1 MIKVDGRQAAGEIP
15 RSGLVPLN
23 DSEVE
28 RVAGG
33 RHNEDRH
40 VVPTPIPAR
49 DNLPETAIAGR
60 INAEAESENIQFAIP
75 VDEGP
80 AG

>member
-1 MIKVDGRQAAGEIP
+1 MIKVDGRQAAGEIT

-23 DSEVE
+23 DSEAE

-33 RHNEDRH
+33 RHNEGPH

-49 DNLPETAIAGR
+49 DNLPDTAIAGR
-60 INAEAESENIQFAIP
+60 INAEAKSENIRFAIP
-75 VDEGP
+75 ID
-80 AG
+80 